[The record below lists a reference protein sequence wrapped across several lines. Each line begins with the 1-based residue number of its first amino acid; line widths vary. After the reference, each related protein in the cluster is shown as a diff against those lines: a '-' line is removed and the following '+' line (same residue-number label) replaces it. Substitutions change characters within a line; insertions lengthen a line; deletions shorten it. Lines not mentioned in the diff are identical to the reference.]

1 MKKQINWK
9 KSLIALPMSAA
20 LMLPTA
26 TVTFADDHGDHNEK
40 MSDVTVSTPAAD
52 LRATLDQSLSEHA
65 YLAVVTMQKGI
76 EGAEDFDAAAAAL
89 EGNTQDLT
97 AAIASVYGD
106 EAGQQFESM
115 WSEHIGYFVDYV
127 KATAE
132 EDEAGREEALNNLDN
147 YREDF
152 SMFLET
158 ATDERLEASALAEGL
173 QMHVNQ
179 LVGAFDNYEEGD
191 FDEAYQKLRTS
202 IDHMYGVGKGLS
214 TAITDQFPDKFENTN
229 PATPAADLR
238 ADLNHLLSEHAAL
251 AVLAM
256 QKGGD
261 GAEDFENAAAALSNN
276 TEDLSAAI
284 TSVYGE
290 EAGQQFEEMWS
301 EHIGYFVDYVEATGS
316 GDEEAKEQALTA
328 LDGYRADFS
337 EFLDTATEG
346 GLEAEATAE
355 GLQMHVNQLTG
366 SFDSYVEGDFDA
378 AYDQLREAYAHMY
391 GVGEGLSGAIVAQ
404 NPEMFASNM
413 PSEMPKTGLGGTAD
427 DGMNAWMIAFAS
439 MAAVLF
445 ATAIGVRKSKNN
457 A

>member
-26 TVTFADDHGDHNEK
+26 TVTFADDHGDHNQK
-40 MSDVTVSTPAAD
+40 SDVTVSTPAAD

-76 EGAEDFDAAAAAL
+76 EGADDFDAAVQAL

-97 AAIASVYGD
+97 AAIASVYGE

-115 WSEHIGYFVDYV
+115 WSEHIGYFIDYV
-127 KATAE
+127 QATAE
-132 EDEAGREEALNNLDN
+132 EDEAGREEALSNLDN

-152 SMFLET
+152 SAFLET
-158 ATDERLEASALAEGL
+158 ATEERLEAQALAEGL

-179 LVGAFDNYEEGD
+179 LIGAFDNYEEGD
-191 FDEAYQKLRTS
+191 FDEAYEQLRTS

-214 TAITDQFPDKFENTN
+214 TAITNQFPDKFENTN

-251 AVLAM
+251 AVLTM

-261 GAEDFENAAAALSNN
+261 SAEDFENAAGALSNN
-276 TEDLSAAI
+276 TEDLTAAI

-301 EHIGYFVDYVEATGS
+301 EHIGYFVDYVEAANA

-337 EFLDTATEG
+337 EFLDTATDG

-378 AYDQLREAYAHMY
+378 AYNQMREAYAHMY
-391 GVGEGLSGAIVAQ
+391 GVGKGLSGAIVDQ
-404 NPEMFASNM
+404 NPEMFEDGM
-413 PSEMPKTGLGGTAD
+413 PSEMPKTGLGGTSEG
-427 DGMNAWMIAFAS
+427 GMNAWMIAFTS

-445 ATAIGVRKSKNN
+445 ATIVGLRRSNN
-457 A
+457 KA